1 MNLLQQIESENL
13 AKLSAD
19 RPVPE
24 FRPGDTLKVSVKVV
38 EGERT
43 RLQLFEGVCIARK
56 NAGINSAFTVRKISY
71 GEGVERVFP
80 LYSPAVAAIE
90 VLRRGAV
97 RRAKLYY
104 RRDRSGKK
112 ARITELTEGYVA
124 GSGVAAEADLAPPT
138 VATAAAAEAAAA
150 RAAAK
155 AEKKKDDKKGKK
167 KPAKSEKRH
176 PGRST

>member
-13 AKLSAD
+13 AKLAAA
-19 RPVPE
+19 RPVPA

-80 LYSPAVAAIE
+80 LYSPIVAAIE

-104 RRDRSGKK
+104 LRDRSGKK

-124 GSGVAAEADLAPPT
+124 GAGGATEADPAPPT
-138 VATAAAAEAAAA
+138 AASTAAAEAAAV

-155 AEKKKDDKKGKK
+155 AEKRKADKDNKK
-167 KPAKSEKRH
+167 KPLKTEKRR
-176 PGRST
+176 PGRSI

>member
-13 AKLSAD
+13 AKLAAD

-43 RLQLFEGVCIARK
+43 RLQQVEGVCIARK
-56 NAGINSAFTVRKISY
+56 NAGVNSAFTVRKISY

-80 LYSPAVAAIE
+80 LYSPSVAAIE

-104 RRDRSGKK
+104 LRDRSGKK

-124 GSGVAAEADLAPPT
+124 GGGAAPDADLAPPT
-138 VATAAAAEAAAA
+138 PESSPAAEAAAA

-155 AEKKKDDKKGKK
+155 AVKKKADTDKK
-167 KPAKSEKRH
+167 KPLKTEKRR
-176 PGRST
+176 PGRSI

>member
-1 MNLLQQIESENL
+1 MNLLQQFERDQL
-13 AKLSAD
+13 AKLSAA
-19 RPVPE
+19 RPAPD
-24 FRPGDTLKVSVKVV
+24 FRPGDTLKVSVKVI

-56 NAGINSAFTVRKISY
+56 NAGVNSAFTVRKISY

-80 LYSPAVAAIE
+80 LYSPTVAAIE

-104 RRDRSGKK
+104 LRNRSGKK
-112 ARITELTEGYVA
+112 ARIAEMSEGYVA
-124 GSGVAAEADLAPPT
+124 GATAAPGEADVAAPVGDRS
-138 VATAAAAEAAAA
+138 AAAEAAAA

-155 AEKKKDDKKGKK
+155 AEKKAAQKEKK
-167 KPAKSEKRH
+167 KVRKVEKH
-176 PGRST
+176 LPGRST